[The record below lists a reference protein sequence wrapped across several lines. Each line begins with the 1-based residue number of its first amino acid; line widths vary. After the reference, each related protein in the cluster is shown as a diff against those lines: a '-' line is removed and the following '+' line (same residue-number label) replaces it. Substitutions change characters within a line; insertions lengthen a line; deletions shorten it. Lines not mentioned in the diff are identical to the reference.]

1 MNFWDRIDA
10 VADRWNVLRHPFYL
24 RWSAGELTRAELAL
38 YAGQY
43 RHAVNALATA
53 THQVAAGSEHA
64 AEEEAHVAL
73 WDEFADAAGAQTAPP
88 LPETADCARVWT
100 DGERPEL
107 ATLVALYAIE
117 SAQPAISETKRAGLV
132 DRYGF
137 APGAAT
143 AYFDVH
149 VERDVEHARAGRA
162 AIEERRAAD
171 GRRPATES
179 DDALVSAAERVLA
192 ANWRLLDGVDRVS
205 AETR

>member
-10 VADRWNVLRHPFYL
+10 VAERWNVLRHPFYL
-24 RWSAGELTRAELAL
+24 RWSAGELTHEELAL

-43 RHAVNALATA
+43 RHAVEALATA
-53 THQVAAGSEHA
+53 TRKVADDEHA

-73 WDEFADAAGAQTAPP
+73 WDGFAEAVGGKRAAP
-88 LPETADCARVWT
+88 LSETAHCARAWS
-100 DGERPEL
+100 DGDRPAL
-107 ATLVALYAIE
+107 ATLMALYAIE
-117 SAQPAISETKRAGLV
+117 SAQPAISETKRVGLV
-132 DRYGF
+132 ERYGF
-137 APGAAT
+137 SADRAT

-171 GRRPATES
+171 GGRPATES
-179 DDALVSAAERVLA
+179 DDALVSAAERVLS

-205 AETR
+205 GEAR